1 MKARVLVVDDEPL
14 ARVGV
19 IARLQNHAD
28 MEVVGEYGD
37 GRQAS
42 QSIAKIRP
50 DVVFLDIQIPDMSG
64 IQLLRNLPQE
74 ERPSVV
80 FLTAHEEYALDA
92 FEVEALDYL
101 LKPIDDKRFEACL
114 ERIRRLLALKRQDS
128 TLPPAH
134 SPIEDQ
140 TDRADQRL
148 IRHFIVRR
156 GNTVAFVKTAQV
168 DWIEGLG
175 DYAGIHVGNKTH
187 LIREPLTRLSARL
200 DTTDFLRIHRSSIVR
215 VERIVQVESLA
226 NRDLLVTLQD
236 GTTLRASRSYSANL
250 QKLLQSGFGV

>member
-1 MKARVLVVDDEPL
+1 
-14 ARVGV
+14 
-19 IARLQNHAD
+19 

-37 GRQAS
+37 GREAS
-42 QSIAKIRP
+42 QFIAKIRP
-50 DVVFLDIQIPDMSG
+50 DVVFLDIQMPDISG
-64 IQLLRNLPQE
+64 IQLLRDLPQE
-74 ERPSVV
+74 ERPAVV

-128 TLPPAH
+128 TLHPTQSA
-134 SPIEDQ
+134 IEDEA
-140 TDRADQRL
+140 DRVDQRL

-175 DYAGIHVGNKTH
+175 DYAGLHVGNKTH
-187 LIREPLTRLSARL
+187 LIRESLTRLSARL
-200 DTTDFLRIHRSSIVR
+200 DKTDFLRIHRSSIVR
-215 VERIVQVESLA
+215 VERIAQVESLA

-236 GTTLRASRSYSANL
+236 GTILRASRSYSANL
-250 QKLLQSGFGV
+250 QKQLQSGFGV